1 MTPLFILWEN
11 KMINNG
17 KTLKIILISLICLII
32 TSCAGSGGLIKQNRH
47 MAVVGEGSY
56 FNFQNSAEKILDR
69 YHYTVYRREEYGA
82 RLYIETQW
90 KDHKPLD
97 DEFDLG
103 ISNVQTRLII
113 EAKPKMRDASSNRAM
128 NTVKFS
134 GEVLVRLG
142 PMSDWKELA
151 MTPSR
156 KKYFK
161 QCADDLKFDLRA
173 SAQKF

>member
-32 TSCAGSGGLIKQNRH
+32 TSCAGSGGLIKPNRH

-97 DEFDLG
+97 DVFDLG

-151 MTPSR
+151 MTPLR

-173 SAQKF
+173 SSQKF

>member
-1 MTPLFILWEN
+1 MTPLFILWGN

-17 KTLKIILISLICLII
+17 ESLKIILISLICLVIN
-32 TSCAGSGGLIKQNRH
+32 TCAGSGGLTKPNRH

-56 FNFQNSAEKILDR
+56 YNFQNSAEKILDR

-97 DEFDLG
+97 DEFVLG

-151 MTPSR
+151 MTPLR

-173 SAQKF
+173 SSQKF

>member
-1 MTPLFILWEN
+1 MAPLFILWEN

-17 KTLKIILISLICLII
+17 GTLKIILTSLICLVIS
-32 TSCAGSGGLIKQNRH
+32 TCAGTGGLTKPNRH
-47 MAVVGEGSY
+47 MVVVGDGSY
-56 FNFQNSAEKILDR
+56 YNFQNSAEKILNR

-103 ISNVQTRLII
+103 ISHVQTRLII
-113 EAKPKMRDASSNRAM
+113 EARPKMRDQSSNRAM

-142 PMSDWKELA
+142 PMSDWKELV

-161 QCADDLKFDLRA
+161 QCADDLKVDLRG
-173 SAQKF
+173 SIQKF

>member
-17 KTLKIILISLICLII
+17 ETLKIILISLICLII
-32 TSCAGSGGLIKQNRH
+32 TSCAGSGGLIKPNRH

-56 FNFQNSAEKILDR
+56 YNFQNSAEKILDR

-97 DEFDLG
+97 DEFILG

-151 MTPSR
+151 MTPLR

-173 SAQKF
+173 SSQKF

>member
-32 TSCAGSGGLIKQNRH
+32 TSCAGSGGLIKPNRH

-97 DEFDLG
+97 DEFILG

-173 SAQKF
+173 SSQKF

>member
-1 MTPLFILWEN
+1 MAPLFILWGN

-17 KTLKIILISLICLII
+17 KTLKIILISLICLVIS
-32 TSCAGSGGLIKQNRH
+32 SCAGSGGLTKPNRH

-56 FNFQNSAEKILDR
+56 YNFQSSAEKILDR
-69 YHYTVYRREEYGA
+69 YHYQVYRREEYGA
-82 RLYIETQW
+82 RLYLETEW
-90 KDHKPLD
+90 KDHKPLE

-103 ISNVQTRLII
+103 ISHVQTRLII
-113 EAKPKMRDASSNRAM
+113 EARPKMRDESSSRAM

-161 QCADDLKFDLRA
+161 QFADDLKLDLR
-173 SAQKF
+173 SSIQKF

>member
-1 MTPLFILWEN
+1 MTPLFILWGN

-17 KTLKIILISLICLII
+17 ESLKIILISLICLVIN
-32 TSCAGSGGLIKQNRH
+32 TCAGSGGLTKPNRH

-90 KDHKPLD
+90 KGHKPLD
-97 DEFDLG
+97 DEFVLG

-151 MTPSR
+151 MTPLR

-173 SAQKF
+173 SSQKF

>member
-17 KTLKIILISLICLII
+17 ETLKIILISLICLII
-32 TSCAGSGGLIKQNRH
+32 TSCAGSGGLIKPNRH

-103 ISNVQTRLII
+103 ISDVQTRLII
-113 EAKPKMRDASSNRAM
+113 EARPKMRDASSNRAM

>member
-17 KTLKIILISLICLII
+17 ETLKIILISLICLII
-32 TSCAGSGGLIKQNRH
+32 TSCAGSGGLIKPNRH

-173 SAQKF
+173 SSQKF